1 MNEVVRL
8 DAIAYRRSRG
18 NSAVTAWRL
27 DFVLTGDRR
36 EGA

>member
-27 DFVLTGDRR
+27 DSVLTGDQR